1 MSQTDRQTDRQSI
14 ARQKLAVILD
24 QYCGTVV
31 TLMSYRHTQ
40 WWSWVLTE
48 HGLTS
53 APTQYRLYG
62 QRFLQVKRPN
72 QQYQSTEGED
82 KAEPQSSGAIVTEL
96 RWVVGY
102 HLLIFVREWL
112 QMWYVV
118 ITDISCSSSISCWR
132 WRHSRRWRMSHVTVT
147 CWTSD
152 ISSLQS
158 TISMCLQV
166 IWSHNQTERWHQVMV
181 C

>member
-1 MSQTDRQTDRQSI
+1 
-14 ARQKLAVILD
+14 
-24 QYCGTVV
+24 
-31 TLMSYRHTQ
+31 MSYRQTQ

-72 QQYQSTEGED
+72 QHVQQYQSTEGKD

-96 RWVVGY
+96 RWRVGY
-102 HLLIFVREWL
+102 HLLIFIREWL
-112 QMWYVV
+112 QMCYFVV
-118 ITDISCSSSISCWR
+118 IDMSRSSSISCWR

-158 TISMCLQV
+158 TISMLLLVICLTQP
-166 IWSHNQTERWHQVMV
+166 NQTLTSGPGLLSLWHIWK
-181 C
+181 